1 MAPIVCVDQP
11 APERHAERGY
21 PAPVALRFAYNTNG
35 LAHHRPADALR
46 LLADLGYGG
55 AAVTPDVG
63 ALDPLGDWRAEAGRL
78 RSLAERLGLA
88 LTLESGARY
97 LLDPRRKHAPSLL
110 DPDPAQRRRRRELLL
125 AHLELAQALGC
136 PGLSIWA
143 GQAPGGL
150 SGDASPGPADP
161 QVPQAQDLDPQVLE
175 ALWSRLSEEL
185 SALLEAGAQR
195 GVALWFEP
203 EPGMFIERPAGY
215 RLLRQRL
222 GPAGEALGLT
232 LDVGH
237 CLCTGDL
244 PVARVIAD
252 QARSL
257 RHVHLADIRGGV
269 HQHLPFGQGD
279 LDLREV
285 LAALAEADFRGLCAV
300 ELSRDSHRGP
310 EAAAEALAA
319 LQAATPPAHQRRGA
333 H

>member
-1 MAPIVCVDQP
+1 
-11 APERHAERGY
+11 
-21 PAPVALRFAYNTNG
+21 VALRFAYNTNG

-46 LLADLGYGG
+46 LLADLGYAG

-63 ALDPLGDWRAEAGRL
+63 ALDPLGDWHAEAGRL

-97 LLDPRRKHAPSLL
+97 LLDPHRKHAPSLL

-125 AHLELAQALGC
+125 AHLELAEALGC

-150 SGDASPGPADP
+150 CGDASPGRSDP
-161 QVPQAQDLDPQVLE
+161 QALE

-203 EPGMFIERPAGY
+203 EPGMFIERPSGY

-222 GPAGEALGLT
+222 GPPGEHLGLT

-244 PVARVIAD
+244 PVARVIAE
-252 QARSL
+252 QARFL

-279 LDLREV
+279 LDLRET
-285 LAALAEADFRGLCAV
+285 LAALAEADFCGLCAV